1 MMVEI
6 RQVGKR
12 SWREQPGA
20 GKGQYRSDTVAF
32 WDRSRW
38 LRRSIAMLLALA
50 AVSLTIVPSNAQ
62 QKSQRKRVAAPQWDK
77 KEVRRIF
84 FENAFDGTVLIGERP
99 AEFGAGGKPNGSKVA
114 GSGSS
119 GGTRNQDASVGDG
132 AGATESGWASR
143 IDGSV
148 IEDEVKAVRIE
159 VDECVTNPTDFA
171 GRGYKLAR
179 MHFTTLAMLFG
190 IASEYDGNVRWKSD
204 APSAR
209 DAFARAAAN
218 AKAGGNAQVYAEAKA
233 RKQDLQALIGG
244 EGFANKTNA
253 EAKTV
258 WGQTCD
264 RLPLM
269 QRLELSQSMRM
280 QPWTADK
287 AGFKANK
294 ESLLH
299 EAQIVAAIGEVLS
312 REGMA
317 DADADEYT
325 AFCHS
330 LKKGALDVLEAI
342 KLDNDDLARKAVGD
356 INLSC
361 DKCHG
366 SYRN

>member
-1 MMVEI
+1 MVET
-6 RQVGKR
+6 RQTGKQ
-12 SWREQPGA
+12 SWRKSTGHGRVQG
-20 GKGQYRSDTVAF
+20 RCDTVAPVDGGKWAARTIVTLLVF
-32 WDRSRW
+32 A
-38 LRRSIAMLLALA
+38 AM
-50 AVSLTIVPSNAQ
+50 SLTILPSSGQ
-62 QKSQRKRVAAPQWDK
+62 QKARRKRAAAPKWDE
-77 KEVRRIF
+77 KEVSRIF
-84 FENAFDGTVLIGERP
+84 FENVFDGTVLVGERP
-99 AEFGAGGKPNGSKVA
+99 EVFGSNSGGRVA
-114 GSGSS
+114 GSGAN
-119 GGTRNQDASVGDG
+119 GGGRNQGAASGDG
-132 AGATESGWASR
+132 GSANGSGWALV
-143 IDGSV
+143 IDGFV
-148 IEDEVKAVRIE
+148 IEDEIKAVRIA

-171 GRGYKLAR
+171 GRGYKPAR

-190 IASEYDGNVRWKSD
+190 IASEYDGNVRWKAD

-209 DAFARAAAN
+209 EAFARAAAN

-233 RKQDLQALIGG
+233 RKQDLQSLIGG

-287 AGFKANK
+287 ASFKANK

-299 EAQIVAAIGEVLS
+299 EAQMVAAIGEVLS
-312 REGMA
+312 LDGMA
-317 DADADEYT
+317 DADADEYK
-325 AFCHS
+325 AFCRL
-330 LKKGALDVLEAI
+330 LKKGAIDVLEAI
-342 KLDNDDLARKAVGD
+342 KLDNDDAARKAVGD